1 MDKYTEVTSTSWF
14 GRMGKA
20 FTGVLL
26 GLLCI
31 VAGIVLLF
39 WNEGRTVEQRKAL
52 NEGAAG
58 VRSIQP
64 DIVDPANQGAL
75 VHLTGM
81 ATTTETLTD
90 PDFGIQI
97 QAVRLRRNVEM
108 YQWKESSESR
118 TEKKLGGGE
127 ETVTTY
133 TYSKTW
139 SDTPIDSRYFKKPE
153 GHENPADMPLR
164 DQSYSA
170 MDVGLGAF
178 TLPQS
183 LVNSMS
189 AWQPLRVEDHQPK
202 LPDYLARKLQRTV
215 DGFYIGE
222 SPGSPQVGDLRV
234 TFQVV
239 LPAVVSLFA
248 QQNGNSFAPY
258 PTKAGAS
265 LLRLDMGT
273 LSAAEMFAEA
283 HRENTMLMWVLR
295 VVGLVLLVAGFAM
308 VLKPISVV
316 LDVIPM
322 LGNVASM
329 GIFLV
334 SLLLGASI
342 GLLVIAVAW
351 LFYRPLLGVGL
362 IVAAVAL
369 LVGLRKL
376 RAKASPQPAM
386 AGVGAMPPPPP
397 PPPTRAR

>member
-20 FTGVLL
+20 FTGVLF

-52 NEGAAG
+52 NEGAAS
-58 VRSIQP
+58 VRGISP
-64 DIVDPANQGAL
+64 DTVDPANQGAL

-81 ATTTETLTD
+81 ATTDEILTD
-90 PDFGIQI
+90 PDFGIQV
-97 QAVRLRRNVEM
+97 QAVRLRRDVEM

-139 SDTPIDSRYFKKPE
+139 SSSRIDSSSFKKPE

-164 DQSYSA
+164 EESYTA
-170 MDVGLGAF
+170 ADVRLGAF

-183 LVNSMS
+183 LVNSMGG
-189 AWQPLRVEDHQPK
+189 WQPLRVEDPQPR
-202 LPDYLARKLQRTV
+202 LPDYLTRNLQRTT

-222 SPGSPQVGDLRV
+222 SPGSPRIGDLRV
-234 TFQVV
+234 SFQVV
-239 LPAVVSLFA
+239 LPAVVSLYA
-248 QQNGNSFAPY
+248 QQVGDSFGPF

-265 LLRLDMGT
+265 LLRLDMGAH
-273 LSAAEMFAEA
+273 SAAEMFAQA
-283 HRENTMLMWVLR
+283 HSENTALMWILR
-295 VVGLVLLVAGFAM
+295 LVGLVLLVAGFAM

-362 IVAAVAL
+362 IVASVAL
-369 LVGLRKL
+369 LFGLRKL
-376 RAKASPQPAM
+376 RAKASTEPAM
-386 AGVGAMPPPPP
+386 AGAGAMPPPPP
-397 PPPTRAR
+397 PPPAR